1 MECDVLVIG
10 SGPGGYR
17 AAVLA
22 ALQGRKTVIVE
33 RATWGGCCLNRGC
46 VPKKDWYHS
55 ARLLAQ
61 AARLEERGIAGTLV
75 ANLAQ
80 AWRHQHE
87 VVKTVRE
94 SYQAYLK
101 RLGVRA
107 LAGQAT
113 FTADRTV
120 LVSPLGESVTAKAVI
135 IATGSEPIV
144 PPGLS
149 IVSGRVIHS
158 DLLFDEP
165 VPSGKRVFLVGGGIV
180 GLEFSYILSQ
190 LGCEVRW
197 MTRRDPF
204 ARTDF
209 SPPAMSLLRRGLADA
224 GIVPFV
230 GTLQGV
236 SVTAAGVRIEIDQQ
250 PMEEADWVLLATGRQ
265 PTTRGLG
272 LDTIGVRCDA
282 KGFIIV
288 DSTLQTEAPGVFA
301 LGDCVAGPMT
311 ANRALYEAGVVV
323 DNILAPGAR
332 TRELARVPEA
342 IYSALELARVGLTED
357 QVEDQGREPAVGFSA
372 FETSPRALGQGEP
385 EGYVR
390 LIADL
395 ESGELLGGEVVG
407 SEAGELI
414 HLLASAP
421 RLGGLRH
428 IAATAFNHPSRS
440 EEFQNAVETLAAKW
454 KLGEHVFG
462 PEAESGSPRPQP

>member
-22 ALQGRKTVIVE
+22 ALKGRKTVIVE

-55 ARLLAQ
+55 ARLLAH
-61 AARLEERGIAGTLV
+61 AVHLEERGIAGTLV

-94 SYQAYLK
+94 SYQSYLK

-107 LAGQAT
+107 LAGHAT
-113 FTADRTV
+113 FTAAHTV
-120 LVSPLGESVTAKAVI
+120 LVQPSGESVTAKAVI
-135 IATGSEPIV
+135 IATGSEPVV
-144 PPGLS
+144 PPGQS
-149 IVSGRVIHS
+149 IVPGRVIHS

-165 VPSGKRVFLVGGGIV
+165 VPSGKRVFIVGGGIV
-180 GLEFSYILSQ
+180 GLEFSYILGQ

-209 SPPAMSLLRRGLADA
+209 SPAAMSLLRKGLADA
-224 GIVPFV
+224 GIVPFL
-230 GTLQGV
+230 GTLQGL

-250 PMEEADWVLLATGRQ
+250 APEEADWVLLATGRR
-265 PTTRGLG
+265 PTTQGLG
-272 LDTIGVRCDA
+272 LDVIGASCDDQ
-282 KGFIIV
+282 GFIVV
-288 DSTLQTEAPGVFA
+288 DSTLETEAKGVFA

-323 DNILAPGAR
+323 DNILMRNAR

-342 IYSALELARVGLTED
+342 IYSALELARVGLTEE

-395 ESGELLGGEVVG
+395 DSGELLGGEVVG

-414 HLLASAP
+414 HMLACAP
-421 RLGGLRH
+421 PVGALRQ
-428 IAATAFNHPSRS
+428 IANTPFNHPSRS
-440 EEFQNAVETLAAKW
+440 EEFQNAAETLAAKW
-454 KLGEHVFG
+454 KLGAHVFG
-462 PEAESGSPRPQP
+462 PESP

>member
-22 ALQGRKTVIVE
+22 ALQGRETVIVE
-33 RATWGGCCLNRGC
+33 RAIWGGCCLNRGC

-61 AARLEERGIAGTLV
+61 AGRLEDRGIAGTLV

-87 VVKTVRE
+87 VVQTVRE
-94 SYQAYLK
+94 SYQSYLK

-113 FTADRTV
+113 FTAARTV
-120 LVSPLGESVTAKAVI
+120 RVEPLGESVTAKAVI

-144 PPGLS
+144 PEGLS
-149 IVSGRVIHS
+149 IVPGRVIHS

-165 VPSGKRVFLVGGGIV
+165 VPSGKRVFIVGGGIV
-180 GLEFSYILSQ
+180 GLEFSYILSL

-197 MTRRDPF
+197 MTRHNPF
-204 ARTDF
+204 ARPDF
-209 SPPAMSLLRRGLADA
+209 SPSAMSLLRTGLAEV
-224 GIVPFV
+224 GITPLMASLK
-230 GTLQGV
+230 GL
-236 SVTAAGVRIEIDQQ
+236 SVTAAGVRVEIDGH
-250 PMEEADWVLLATGRQ
+250 PTEEADWVLLATGRR
-265 PTTRGLG
+265 PTTQGLG
-272 LDTIGVRCDA
+272 LDIIGARCDD

-288 DSTLQTEAPGVFA
+288 DSMLKTEALDVYA

-323 DNILAPGAR
+323 DNILAPASR
-332 TRELARVPEA
+332 QRELVRVPEA
-342 IYSALELARVGLTED
+342 IYSAVELARVGLTEE

-390 LIADL
+390 LVADL
-395 ESGELLGGEVVG
+395 DSGELLGGEVVG

-421 RLGGLRH
+421 RLGALRH
-428 IAATAFNHPSRS
+428 IASTAFNHPSRS

-454 KLGEHVFG
+454 KLGEYVFG
-462 PEAESGSPRPQP
+462 PDPLSSGS